1 MVKCGIMSRA
11 LCMLPPKDLLSRQ
24 KWLAKKIGKEC
35 LSGKPNSDST
45 KRSERM
51 EEIIGQMI
59 PQNFPE

>member
-1 MVKCGIMSRA
+1 
-11 LCMLPPKDLLSRQ
+11 MLPPKDLLSRQ